1 MKEKIKRQAKDHS
14 TTETLIYQN
23 CVDGTCQKNTYIR
36 PNIVV
41 YSKNEATV
49 YILHVEY
56 ISPRWCGRW
65 YISPCYA
72 QHIKVS

>member
-49 YILHVEY
+49 Y
-56 ISPRWCGRW
+56 SAC
-65 YISPCYA
+65 
-72 QHIKVS
+72 

>member
-1 MKEKIKRQAKDHS
+1 MIHKLFSCGIGNFMKEKIKRQAKDHL

-49 YILHVEY
+49 Y
-56 ISPRWCGRW
+56 SAC
-65 YISPCYA
+65 
-72 QHIKVS
+72 